1 SNDSLRGCRDG
12 AQTGMI
18 QREIYLM
25 NAASL
30 FAKAEAE
37 KDSATKADFEN
48 MAPRLPALGQ
58 SSRPQ
63 CTERCCPRDAA
74 SAKGSRSTISARRA
88 AAHALGVHSTFA
100 S

>member
-1 SNDSLRGCRDG
+1 VSNDTLRGCRDG

-37 KDSATKADFEN
+37 KDSAIKADFEN
-48 MAPRLPALGQ
+48 MARACLRLANQADRNAQNDVVHETP
-58 SSRPQ
+58 PP
-63 CTERCCPRDAA
+63 PRD
-74 SAKGSRSTISARRA
+74 RDQP
-88 AAHALGVHSTFA
+88 
-100 S
+100 